1 MFKKHKDITS
11 LVNELSE
18 LLAKNNLSEIEYER
32 NGSRIRISNAK
43 GGAIIAGGVAPV
55 ASAPVNA
62 NTTTANA
69 PASVDLS
76 NAFKSPMVG
85 VVYMKPEPTA
95 KEFVVEGQSVK
106 KGDTL
111 CLIEAMKTFNPV
123 KATKDG
129 IVKKILVKDSE
140 TVEYEQPLFIIE

>member
-55 ASAPVNA
+55 ASAPVSA

-76 NAFKSPMVG
+76 NAFKSPMVV
-85 VVYMKPEPTA
+85 VVYM
-95 KEFVVEGQSVK
+95 
-106 KGDTL
+106 
-111 CLIEAMKTFNPV
+111 
-123 KATKDG
+123 
-129 IVKKILVKDSE
+129 
-140 TVEYEQPLFIIE
+140 